1 MKSLARLIILL
12 TIFILGC
19 EKQEM
24 ENRLHGNWKIY
35 AVSGTIMGW
44 SSIRDF
50 DIVSFNNSDKYS
62 VFFNDTVIQ
71 GGSFKV
77 EKQEPKQYGK
87 INVEFLLI
95 LNESFDNH
103 PYANFYPEK
112 PMDIIF
118 YGNDSLTLSQTH
130 VSDGFNYHF
139 VRE

>member
-1 MKSLARLIILL
+1 MRKLTCLILL
-12 TIFILGC
+12 LSTFILGC
-19 EKQEM
+19 EKQEI
-24 ENRLHGNWKIY
+24 ESRLHGNWKIY

-62 VFFNDTVIQ
+62 VYFNHVVIQ

-77 EKQEPKQYGK
+77 EKQEPKKYGPV
-87 INVEFLLI
+87 NVEYLLI
-95 LNESFDNH
+95 LNESFDDH
-103 PYANFYPEK
+103 PNANFYPEI

-118 YGNDSLTLSQTH
+118 YGNDTLTLSQTQ

>member
-1 MKSLARLIILL
+1 MKKLACL
-12 TIFILGC
+12 TTFLAIFILGC
-19 EKQEM
+19 EKQQM
-24 ENRLHGNWKIY
+24 ENQLHGNWKIY
-35 AVSGTIMGW
+35 AISGTIMGW

-50 DIVSFNNSDKYS
+50 DKVSFKNAGKYS
-62 VFFNDTVIQ
+62 VYFNDLVIQ

-77 EKQEPKQYGK
+77 ENQEPKKYGK
-87 INVEFLLI
+87 VNVEYLLI

-118 YGNDSLTLSQTH
+118 YGNDTLTLSQTH

>member
-1 MKSLARLIILL
+1 MKSLAYL
-12 TIFILGC
+12 TTFLAIFILGC
-19 EKQEM
+19 EKQQM
-24 ENRLHGNWKIY
+24 ENQLHGNWKIY

-50 DIVSFNNSDKYS
+50 DIVSFNNSDDYS
-62 VFFNDTVIQ
+62 VFYQDLKIQ

-77 EKQEPKQYGK
+77 EKQNPYKFGK
-87 INVEFLLI
+87 ITVEYRLL

-103 PYANFYPEK
+103 PNANFYTEM

-118 YGNDSLTLSQTH
+118 FGNDTLTLSQANCN
-130 VSDGFNYHF
+130 DGFNYHF